1 MILNIII
8 TVKPKTKIR
17 VFISKIRK
25 QPNGG
30 DHYFWYQVNTGRPW
44 RSIVKGS
51 LKMVSDKREELI
63 EKYKNEYIK
72 IGS

>member
-1 MILNIII
+1 MA
-8 TVKPKTKIR
+8 KPTKKIR

-25 QPNGG
+25 YQFQGN
-30 DHYFWYQVNTGRPW
+30 HYFWYQIGTGSRH
-44 RSIVKGS
+44 IIIKGT
-51 LKMVSDKREELI
+51 LKEVSDKREELI